1 MNVSPR
7 FVSCTHLSKEIFCF
21 YWFSLLFSFSVLV
34 ISALTFI
41 TYFLMLALCLY
52 YFSFSKVPQGKLR
65 LLMLDLSS
73 FLRYLFNVINF
84 PPNTAIITS
93 HNSDIL
99 AFHLIESIFKFIL
112 RCLLWPMCYFE
123 LCCLISKYYEVF
135 QLSFCEWVLCW
146 LHCGLI
152 TYFVRFLFFKFAGL
166 CFMTKL
172 WSIFMKVLCEIM
184 RNVFYAIVE

>member
-1 MNVSPR
+1 M
-7 FVSCTHLSKEIFCF
+7 
-21 YWFSLLFSFSVLV
+21 

-135 QLSFCEWVLCW
+135 QLSFCE
-146 LHCGLI
+146 
-152 TYFVRFLFFKFAGL
+152 
-166 CFMTKL
+166 
-172 WSIFMKVLCEIM
+172 
-184 RNVFYAIVE
+184 